1 MKVNFKSSVS
11 WKKNEWCTLWTIW
24 QEDNARRECGAV
36 CVYVWVGGWGWG
48 GSHLVNNACAADD
61 GSDEGRVT
69 GAVDERELD
78 CIVRLSRE
86 MLWKRL
92 FE

>member
-1 MKVNFKSSVS
+1 MSGALCGPFGKKTTRDESVGR
-11 WKKNEWCTLWTIW
+11 C
-24 QEDNARRECGAV
+24 ACMCG
-36 CVYVWVGGWGWG
+36 WVGGGGG